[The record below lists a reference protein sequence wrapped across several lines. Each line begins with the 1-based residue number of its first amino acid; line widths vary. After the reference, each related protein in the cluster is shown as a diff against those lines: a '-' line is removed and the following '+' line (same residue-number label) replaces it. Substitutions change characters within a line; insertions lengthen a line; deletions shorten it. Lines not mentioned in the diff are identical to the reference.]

1 MSAPRT
7 RKAWTVTIPR
17 RDDAT
22 GIEYAP
28 TAGKARY
35 AVYLQISDCN
45 DKASF
50 SDIIVRR
57 NKAADI
63 TLPAAP
69 AFVRGI
75 SRKALREL
83 LHACGC
89 TRERPEK
96 TGYRSHFY
104 GESTSE
110 SLNELVRAGLM
121 TKRGPT
127 DVDNGLV
134 YFVATEQGQ
143 HIAQSLAPLYAY
155 DDFAWPEVAA

>member
-1 MSAPRT
+1 MSATRI
-7 RKAWTVTIPR
+7 RKAWTVTIPSH
-17 RDDAT
+17 DDAT

-35 AVYLQISDCN
+35 AVYLRISDFDDN
-45 DKASF
+45 ATF
-50 SDIIVRR
+50 SDILVRR

-63 TLPAAP
+63 TLPVPP
-69 AFVRGI
+69 AFVGGI

-104 GESTSE
+104 GKALSE

-121 TKRGPT
+121 TGRGQPT
-127 DVDNGLV
+127 GDNALV
-134 YFVATEQGQ
+134 YFIATEQGQ
-143 HIAQSLAPLYAY
+143 NVAQSLAPLYAY

>member
-7 RKAWTVTIPR
+7 RKAWTVTIPS

-35 AVYLQISDCN
+35 SVYLRISDCDDN
-45 DKASF
+45 ASF

-63 TLPAAP
+63 MLPAPP
-69 AFVRGI
+69 AFVSGI
-75 SRKALREL
+75 SRKALKEL

-104 GESTSE
+104 GEALSG

-121 TKRGPT
+121 TKRAPT

-143 HIAQSLAPLYAY
+143 NVAQSLAPLYPY
-155 DDFAWPEVAA
+155 DDFAWPEAAA

>member
-1 MSAPRT
+1 MSATRT
-7 RKAWTVTIPR
+7 RKAWTVKIPS

-35 AVYLQISDCN
+35 AVYLRISDCN
-45 DKASF
+45 ENASF

-57 NKAADI
+57 NKSSDI

-69 AFVRGI
+69 EFVSDI
-75 SRKALREL
+75 SRKALHKL

-104 GESTSE
+104 GEALSE

-121 TKRGPT
+121 TKRGQP

-143 HIAQSLAPLYAY
+143 HVAQSLAPLYAY